1 MPSEIAQS
9 TDLFI
14 PTASPLEHSAFY
26 LNLLGIV
33 RQSKLVLSPLPT
45 TNTNAQI
52 IRFFFRSAFRYLAEI
67 KNEKKN
73 RPHFLKAHCIVNKK

>member
-14 PTASPLEHSAFY
+14 PTASPLEHSSFY

-33 RQSKLVLSPLPT
+33 RKTNLVLSPLPT
-45 TNTNAQI
+45 TYTDAQI
-52 IRFFFRSAFRYLAEI
+52 IRFFFRAAFRYLAEI
-67 KNEKKN
+67 KNK
-73 RPHFLKAHCIVNKK
+73 RGAHFLKSYCLVTKS